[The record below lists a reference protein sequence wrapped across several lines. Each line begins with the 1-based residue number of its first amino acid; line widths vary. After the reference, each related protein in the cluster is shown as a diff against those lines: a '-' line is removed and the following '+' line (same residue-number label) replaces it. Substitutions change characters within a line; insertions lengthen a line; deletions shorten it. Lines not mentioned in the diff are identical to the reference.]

1 MKIKLGVMILITEKT
16 DIKESFREAAEL
28 GMRSCQVSCNAEHMI
43 DKLKTKDIKKAS
55 DEFGIEISSF
65 FLTFEGQIYNRT
77 EEGIS
82 TVGFIPVQVRAA
94 RIRLAEK
101 FSDMIYEIGVKSITS
116 HIGFIPNDEKSPLY
130 LRFIPAMKKF
140 VAYCRRNGQL
150 FCFETGQELPSTLK
164 RTIMDIGEHAY
175 VNLDPA
181 NLILYGM
188 AHPLDAVEILGEY
201 VRGMHAK
208 DALWPN
214 RDESLGIEVPVGKGE
229 VDFPLL
235 ISRLKE
241 KGFQGPI
248 TIEREITGQQ
258 QKQDILEAKNFLQ
271 PYLYL

>member
-1 MKIKLGVMILITEKT
+1 MTMQLGTIVLITENIRK
-16 DIKESFREAAEL
+16 SFEEVAKL
-28 GMRSCQVSCNAEHMI
+28 GMQTCQVSCTAEFMI
-43 DKLKTKDIKKAS
+43 DKLKPKDIKKAS
-55 DEFGIEISSF
+55 EEFGIEITSF
-65 FLTFEGQIYNRT
+65 FLVFDGQIYNRI
-77 EEGIS
+77 EGVS
-82 TVGFIPVQVRAA
+82 TVGFIPEKYRT
-94 RIRLAEK
+94 RRFKLAEK
-101 FSDMIYEIGVKSITS
+101 FSDMICEIGVKSITS
-116 HIGFIPNDEKSPLY
+116 HVGAIPNDKKSPLY
-130 LRFIPAMKKF
+130 LGFVPVMKKF
-140 VAYCRRNGQL
+140 VEYCQRNGQI

-164 RTIMDIGEHAY
+164 RLIADIGNNAY

-229 VDFPLL
+229 VGFPLL

-248 TIEREITGQQ
+248 TIEREISGEQ
-258 QKQDILEAKNFLQ
+258 QKKDILEAKKFLE
-271 PYLYL
+271 PYL